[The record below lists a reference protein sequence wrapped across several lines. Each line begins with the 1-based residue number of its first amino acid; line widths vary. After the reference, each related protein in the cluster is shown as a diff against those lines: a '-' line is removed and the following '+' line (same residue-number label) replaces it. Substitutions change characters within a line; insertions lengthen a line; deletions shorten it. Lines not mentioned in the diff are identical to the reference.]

1 MGIVLC
7 VSIGFSSPQ
16 RRGEIKIRSLQVV
29 GVTPMTEKN
38 RSTAAFLAMLL
49 GWLGAHKFY
58 LGRPVSGVFYLLF
71 FWSGIPGLLGF
82 VEGVLYLVQ
91 GDQEFQT
98 KYLATTAPKALAY
111 EPQATYYGDPIDTLR
126 RLESLRQE
134 GLISDEEFEAKRR
147 KLIDRIG

>member
-1 MGIVLC
+1 
-7 VSIGFSSPQ
+7 
-16 RRGEIKIRSLQVV
+16 
-29 GVTPMTEKN
+29 MTEKN

-58 LGRPVSGVFYLLF
+58 LGRPVSGIFYLLF

-98 KYLATTAPKALAY
+98 KYLATTTPKALAY
-111 EPQATYYGDPIDTLR
+111 EPQSTYFGDPIDTLR

>member
-1 MGIVLC
+1 
-7 VSIGFSSPQ
+7 
-16 RRGEIKIRSLQVV
+16 
-29 GVTPMTEKN
+29 MTEKN

-98 KYLATTAPKALAY
+98 KYLATTAPKAIAY
-111 EPQATYYGDPIDTLR
+111 ESQPKFLGDPIDTLR
-126 RLESLRQE
+126 RLEVLRQE

-147 KLIDRIG
+147 QLIDRIG

>member
-1 MGIVLC
+1 MGITLC

-16 RRGEIKIRSLQVV
+16 CRGEIKIRSLLVV

-58 LGRPVSGVFYLLF
+58 LGRPVSGAFYLLF

-98 KYLATTAPKALAY
+98 KYLATPVPKALAY